1 MVKNLAVPALSG
13 ANVIIAVWIYGRLV
27 GGMLDTVGVNVK
39 VNTMARPKDEDL
51 GDDFSYILRMADTDM
66 DGLKPLATA
75 LTSVKG
81 VGARTAIQICKNT
94 GFDPYNLAGFLTTE
108 QQEEL
113 RLAIESYA
121 ENVPEWMLNRQR
133 DLESGF
139 DVHITGQQVRFS
151 LQDDINR
158 LRTMKCYRG
167 IRHAS
172 GNKVRGQRGRSNG
185 RGGLTLGV
193 SRKK

>member
-1 MVKNLAVPALSG
+1 
-13 ANVIIAVWIYGRLV
+13 
-27 GGMLDTVGVNVK
+27 
-39 VNTMARPKDEDL
+39 MARPKDEDL
-51 GDDFSYILRMADTDM
+51 GEDFSYILRMADTDM

-94 GFDPYNLAGFLTTE
+94 GFDPYNLAGFLNAE

-113 RLAIESYA
+113 RVAIESYA
-121 ENVPEWMLNRQR
+121 EKVPFWMLNRQL
-133 DLESGF
+133 DLETGT
-139 DVHITGQQVRFS
+139 DMQLTGQQVRFT
-151 LQDDINR
+151 LQDDIDR

-167 IRHAS
+167 VRHAS

>member
-1 MVKNLAVPALSG
+1 MGFHGSVARIPS
-13 ANVIIAVWIYGRLV
+13 IAVLIYGRLV
-27 GGMLDTVGVNVK
+27 GGMLDTVVL
-39 VNTMARPKDEDL
+39 TLRQRTWHDLKDEDL

-94 GFDPYNLAGFLTTE
+94 GFDPYALAGFLDTD
-108 QQEEL
+108 QQEQL
-113 RLAIESYA
+113 RAAIESYA
-121 ENVPEWMLNRQR
+121 ESVPLWMLNRQR
-133 DLESGF
+133 DLETGNE
-139 DVHITGQQVRFS
+139 VHLTGQQVRLT

>member
-1 MVKNLAVPALSG
+1 
-13 ANVIIAVWIYGRLV
+13 
-27 GGMLDTVGVNVK
+27 
-39 VNTMARPKDEDL
+39 MARPKDEDL

-94 GFDPYNLAGFLTTE
+94 GFDPYKLAGFLSTDE
-108 QQEEL
+108 QEQL
-113 RLAIESYA
+113 RVAIESYA
-121 ENVPEWMLNRQR
+121 DSVPSWMLNREW
-133 DLESGF
+133 DLESGR
-139 DVHITGQQVRFS
+139 DLHVTGQQVRFTT
-151 LQDDINR
+151 QDDISR
-158 LRTMKCYRG
+158 LRTIKAYRG

>member
-1 MVKNLAVPALSG
+1 
-13 ANVIIAVWIYGRLV
+13 
-27 GGMLDTVGVNVK
+27 
-39 VNTMARPKDEDL
+39 MARPKDEDL

-81 VGARTAIQICKNT
+81 IGARTAIQIWQNT
-94 GFDPYNLAGFLTTE
+94 GFDPYKLAGFLSMDE
-108 QQEEL
+108 QEQL
-113 RLAIESYA
+113 RVAIESYA
-121 ENVPEWMLNRQR
+121 DSAPSWMLNREW
-133 DLESGF
+133 DLESGR
-139 DVHITGQQVRFS
+139 DLHVTGQQVRFTT
-151 LQDDINR
+151 QDDISR
-158 LRTMKCYRG
+158 LRTIKAYRG

>member
-1 MVKNLAVPALSG
+1 MTLWCYDKVK
-13 ANVIIAVWIYGRLV
+13 
-27 GGMLDTVGVNVK
+27 D
-39 VNTMARPKDEDL
+39 MARPKDEDL

-81 VGARTAIQICKNT
+81 VGARTAVQICKNT
-94 GFDPYNLAGFLTTE
+94 GFDPYALAGFLDIE
-108 QQEEL
+108 QQEQL

-121 ENVPEWMLNRQR
+121 ENVPLWMLNRQR
-133 DLESGF
+133 DLETGNEI
-139 DVHITGQQVRFS
+139 HLTGQQVRFS

-167 IRHAS
+167 VRHAS

-193 SRKK
+193 SRKKV

>member
-1 MVKNLAVPALSG
+1 
-13 ANVIIAVWIYGRLV
+13 
-27 GGMLDTVGVNVK
+27 
-39 VNTMARPKDEDL
+39 
-51 GDDFSYILRMADTDM
+51 
-66 DGLKPLATA
+66 LKPLATA

-81 VGARTAIQICKNT
+81 VGARTAVQICKNT
-94 GFDPYNLAGFLTTE
+94 GFDPYSLAGLLDTD
-108 QQEEL
+108 QQEQL

-121 ENVPEWMLNRQR
+121 ESVPLWMLNRQR
-133 DLESGF
+133 DLETGNEI
-139 DVHITGQQVRFS
+139 HLTGQQVRFS

-167 IRHAS
+167 VRHAS

-193 SRKK
+193 QRSK

>member
-1 MVKNLAVPALSG
+1 
-13 ANVIIAVWIYGRLV
+13 
-27 GGMLDTVGVNVK
+27 
-39 VNTMARPKDEDL
+39 MARPKDEDL

-66 DGLKPLATA
+66 DGLKPLASA
-75 LTSVKG
+75 LTAVKG
-81 VGARTAIQICKNT
+81 VGHRTAIQICKNT
-94 GFDPYNLAGFLTTE
+94 GFNPGRAAGFLTLDE
-108 QQEEL
+108 QEVL
-113 RLAIESYA
+113 REAIEGYA
-121 ENVPEWMLNRQR
+121 EKVPLWMLNRQR
-133 DLESGF
+133 DLE
-139 DVHITGQQVRFS
+139 TGDEIHLVGQNVKFT
-151 LQDDINR
+151 LKDDIDR

>member
-1 MVKNLAVPALSG
+1 VTL
-13 ANVIIAVWIYGRLV
+13 WCY
-27 GGMLDTVGVNVK
+27 VK
-39 VNTMARPKDEDL
+39 VKHMARPKDEDL

-66 DGLKPLATA
+66 DGRKPLATA

-81 VGARTAIQICKNT
+81 VGARTAVQICKNT
-94 GFDPYNLAGFLTTE
+94 GFDPYALAGFLDAG
-108 QQEEL
+108 QQEQL

-121 ENVPEWMLNRQR
+121 ETVPLWMLNRQR
-133 DLESGF
+133 DLETGNEI
-139 DVHITGQQVRFS
+139 HLTGQQVRFT

-167 IRHAS
+167 VRHAS

-193 SRKK
+193 SRKKA